1 MCKNSDKTMK
11 TSFLKEWNNSQFKTA
26 EKAICKYIV
35 SRFFETSHSNGADPF
50 AGFGK
55 DFSYISK
62 VLGLACT
69 STSAYA
75 GLWACNT
82 ELYLDVNKKFKL
94 DGFAMDRHSFVYAIW
109 SDKNENELITP
120 IN

>member
-1 MCKNSDKTMK
+1 MCKNNDNNMEAN
-11 TSFLKEWNNSQFKTA
+11 FLKEWNNGQVKTS
-26 EKAICKYIV
+26 EKAICKFIV
-35 SRFFETSHSNGADPF
+35 SRFFETLHSDGADPF

-62 VLGLACT
+62 VLGLAYA
-69 STSAYA
+69 STSDYT

-109 SDKNENELITP
+109 SDENENELITP

>member
-1 MCKNSDKTMK
+1 MRTK
-11 TSFLKEWNNSQFKTA
+11 FLKEWNNSQVKTA
-26 EKAICKYIV
+26 EKAICKFIV

-55 DFSYISK
+55 DFSHIDK
-62 VLGLACT
+62 VLGLVYA
-69 STSAYA
+69 SASSYA

-82 ELYLDVNKKFKL
+82 DLYLDANKKYKL
-94 DGFAMDRHSFVYAIW
+94 DGFAMDKYSFVYAIW
-109 SDKNENELITP
+109 SDESENELITP

>member
-1 MCKNSDKTMK
+1 MCKNNDNNMETK
-11 TSFLKEWNNSQFKTA
+11 FLKDWDNSQVKTA
-26 EKAICKYIV
+26 EKAICKFIV
-35 SRFFETSHSNGADPF
+35 SRFFETLHSNGADPF

-62 VLGLACT
+62 VLGLAYT
-69 STSAYA
+69 STYNYA

-82 ELYLDVNKKFKL
+82 ELYLDANKKFKL

-109 SDKNENELITP
+109 SDENENELIIP